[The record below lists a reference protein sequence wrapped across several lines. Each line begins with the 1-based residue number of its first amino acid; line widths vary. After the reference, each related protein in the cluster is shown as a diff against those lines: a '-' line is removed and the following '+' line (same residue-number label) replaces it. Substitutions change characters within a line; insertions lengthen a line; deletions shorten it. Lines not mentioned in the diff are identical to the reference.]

1 MKHRLN
7 CLKAEETGRRGV
19 KMRLTPDMTE
29 GCVKNH
35 AGKKKE
41 KKKAKASLSSR
52 SVEIFR

>member
-35 AGKKKE
+35 GGKKKE
-41 KKKAKASLSSR
+41 KKKGKGFPELS
-52 SVEIFR
+52 